1 MKPKHHSSI
10 ETLETWTE
18 VNQLTLHLMA
28 HRLTSHAKKLPADF
42 VGLQSA
48 VLVCQQAIAQLQSE
62 VNDLYESDARAA
74 LRPLIVPLTDNEI
87 SQLLV
92 LNRRLLSITR
102 YLQTVVDDVKPR
114 LDAKVADPNDPMYD
128 YEIDARLD
136 YQLRED
142 DPDYAEDDDN
152 YIATRTEPIKE
163 PRDWEGQDHSSSSSL
178 PSALLVEPHCWL
190 FEDLYSVDYGVK
202 SPRLSFRDCLRI
214 GRILVDVQVWQQY
227 EFAPHSGSP
236 CETKRCLLTDN
247 E

>member
-74 LRPLIVPLTDNEI
+74 LRPLTVPLTESEI

-92 LNRRLLSITR
+92 LNRRLLNITR

-163 PRDWEGQDHSSSSSL
+163 PWGWEREDHSSSSSL

-190 FEDLYSVDYGVK
+190 FEDLYSIGYGVK

-214 GRILVDVQVWQQY
+214 GRIFVDVQVWQQY
-227 EFAPHSGSP
+227 QFDAQGESP
-236 CETKRCLLTDN
+236 CDT
-247 E
+247 